1 MVCDKDDCEAEIVE
15 SERVACV
22 DDEYQGRSA
31 VGRYAGVCDEG
42 HLVIEDVLEAV

>member
-1 MVCDKDDCEAEIVE
+1 MVCDKDSCEAEIVE

-22 DDEYQGRSA
+22 DNEYRGA

-42 HLVIEDVLEAV
+42 HLVTWDYVEGV